1 MHSAANRTRW
11 IRLISAFFLVVLLA
25 EFASH
30 GTICAVVDHDEPP
43 AISAS
48 DRNGEDPCR
57 TLVLCSNTRE
67 KERQT
72 ASFAHD
78 KVPHNGLFGSYQ
90 LPLAKASQTGSTVF
104 LFPGASARFRPP
116 DLLFRP
122 PKLT

>member
-1 MHSAANRTRW
+1 MHLGGNRTGW
-11 IRLISAFFLVVLLA
+11 IRLISGLFLVILLA

-30 GTICAVVDHDEPP
+30 GAICAVIDHDEPP
-43 AISAS
+43 SMTAS
-48 DRNGEDPCR
+48 NRNSEDPCQ
-57 TLVLCSNTRE
+57 TVVLCSNTRE

-78 KVPHNGLFGSYQ
+78 KVPHNGLFASYQ
-90 LPLAKASQTGSTVF
+90 LPKATTSQAGSSAF
-104 LFPGASARFRPP
+104 LFPDASSRFRPP

>member
-1 MHSAANRTRW
+1 MRSAADRTRW
-11 IRLISAFFLVVLLA
+11 IRLISGFFLVVLLA

-30 GTICAVVDHDEPP
+30 GAICAVVDHDQPP

-48 DRNGEDPCR
+48 DQNGEDPCQ

-90 LPLAKASQTGSTVF
+90 LPLAKASQTSSTAF
-104 LFPGASARFRPP
+104 LFPDARVRFRPP
-116 DLLFRP
+116 DILFRP
-122 PKLT
+122 PKLS